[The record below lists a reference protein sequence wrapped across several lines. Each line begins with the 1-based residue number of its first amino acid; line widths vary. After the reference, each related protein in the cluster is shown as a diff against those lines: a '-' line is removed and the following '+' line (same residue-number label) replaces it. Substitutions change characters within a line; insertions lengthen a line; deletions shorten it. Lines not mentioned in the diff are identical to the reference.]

1 MSLGSCPTKSRLYFP
16 AYIRLIGVG
25 VKRLTV
31 LCSIALTACVG
42 KAKFA
47 SFSTTSSSGGGGDSN
62 SSVTIT
68 TPIREATVCSVLTAR
83 LVAASSEHGQIR
95 Q

>member
-1 MSLGSCPTKSRLYFP
+1 
-16 AYIRLIGVG
+16 
-25 VKRLTV
+25 
-31 LCSIALTACVG
+31 
-42 KAKFA
+42 
-47 SFSTTSSSGGGGDSN
+47 
-62 SSVTIT
+62 VTIT